1 MKERVAK
8 LYGQQLI
15 TLDPYV
21 IEFYTTRTIQSVDGF
36 FIIANDDS

>member
-21 IEFYTTRTIQSVDGF
+21 IAFYTRRTIQSVDGF